1 MATSKQA
8 DIHTTSANAVTLVWR
23 SLRLA
28 PITLEIIMSSRFAVF
43 LAKYMLQ
50 SESSLESNTS
60 RTGRCFN
67 QTLSLESNTS
77 RTGRCFNQT
86 LSLESNISRTGRCFN
101 QILSLKSNT
110 VKTGKS
116 TQERATRVR
125 AYNYVK
131 IEARQNFP
139 PVLKIVTRTAQ
150 AT

>member
-67 QTLSLESNTS
+67 Q
-77 RTGRCFNQT
+77 
-86 LSLESNISRTGRCFN
+86 
-101 QILSLKSNT
+101 ILSLKSNT

-131 IEARQNFP
+131 IETRQNFP